1 MKKLRLLL
9 LFVIILTST
18 LGLSGCSGM
27 REKFLKTDDSKIAN
41 KCFEKLIKNIQNQ
54 DADAIRLQFSNN
66 VLKETQN
73 MDENICLLFD
83 YFKGEMLSYND
94 WGATETEIGVNDDS
108 KHRNWKKLRSTYDIE
123 TTEDK
128 YRVAMEFI
136 SKDTADEYNVGI
148 RSLYIIRFEDDT
160 DPQYAYRGD
169 GMDTPGINIGEKNI
183 IPD

>member
-1 MKKLRLLL
+1 MKKLRLSL
-9 LFVIILTST
+9 LFVIILMST

-27 REKFLKTDDSKIAN
+27 REKFLKT
-41 KCFEKLIKNIQNQ
+41 
-54 DADAIRLQFSNN
+54 DAIRLQFSNN

-94 WGATETEIGVNDDS
+94 WGATETEIGVNDDG

-169 GMDTPGINIGEKNI
+169 GMDTPGINICEKNI